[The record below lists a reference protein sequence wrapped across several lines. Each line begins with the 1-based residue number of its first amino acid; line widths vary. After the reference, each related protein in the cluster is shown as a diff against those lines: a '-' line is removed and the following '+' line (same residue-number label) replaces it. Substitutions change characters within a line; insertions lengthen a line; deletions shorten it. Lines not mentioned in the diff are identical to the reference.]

1 MNIYDSVIAGAT
13 NGKYNSI
20 SSYFTGQN
28 NINFEK
34 SLDTFKDLLDKAEK
48 ADTTGVISDA
58 IKEAKESLEGIEAMN
73 KSDELATTFKK
84 LEVQAK
90 KDEEMFKTFDF
101 MQLMTQ
107 LMYGTNDESEKSKLY
122 QKMNEL
128 AASVKNKS

>member
-1 MNIYDSVIAGAT
+1 MNIYDSVIARAT
-13 NGKYNSI
+13 NGKYGSI
-20 SSYFTGQN
+20 SDYFTGQN
-28 NINFEK
+28 NVNFEK

-84 LEVQAK
+84 LKAQAK

-107 LMYGTNDESEKSKLY
+107 LMYGTNDESEKRKLY

-128 AASVKNKS
+128 AASVKK

>member
-28 NINFEK
+28 NANFEK

-84 LEVQAK
+84 LEAQAK

-128 AASVKNKS
+128 AASVKK

>member
-1 MNIYDSVIAGAT
+1 MNIYDSVIARAS
-13 NGKYNSI
+13 NGKYGSI
-20 SSYFTGQN
+20 SDYFTGQN
-28 NINFEK
+28 NVNFEK

-84 LEVQAK
+84 LKAQAK

-107 LMYGTNDESEKSKLY
+107 LMYGTNDESEKRKLY

-128 AASVKNKS
+128 AASVKK

>member
-1 MNIYDSVIAGAT
+1 MNIYDSVIAGAS
-13 NGKYNSI
+13 NGKGSI
-20 SSYFTGQN
+20 KGYLQN
-28 NINFEK
+28 NVNK

-48 ADTTGVISDA
+48 ADTTGAISDA

-73 KSDELATTFKK
+73 KSDELAATFKK
-84 LEVQAK
+84 LEAQAK

-107 LMYGTNDESEKSKLY
+107 LMYGTNDESEKRKLY

-128 AASVKNKS
+128 AASVKK

>member
-1 MNIYDSVIAGAT
+1 MNIYDSVIAEAT

-28 NINFEK
+28 NANFEK

-58 IKEAKESLEGIEAMN
+58 IKEAKESLEGIEAMD

-84 LEVQAK
+84 LEAQAK

-101 MQLMTQ
+101 MQLMIQ

-128 AASVKNKS
+128 AASVKK

>member
-1 MNIYDSVIAGAT
+1 MNIYDSVIARAS

-28 NINFEK
+28 NANFEK
-34 SLDTFKDLLDKAEK
+34 SLDTFKDLLDKVEK

-58 IKEAKESLEGIEAMN
+58 IKEAKESLGSIEAMN

-128 AASVKNKS
+128 AASVKK

>member
-1 MNIYDSVIAGAT
+1 MNIYDSVIAGT
-13 NGKYNSI
+13 LNGKGSI
-20 SSYFTGQN
+20 KGYLQN
-28 NINFEK
+28 NANK

-48 ADTTGVISDA
+48 TGTTGAISDA
-58 IKEAKESLEGIEAMN
+58 IKEAKESLEGIDAMN

-84 LEVQAK
+84 LEAQAK

-107 LMYGTNDESEKSKLY
+107 LMYGTNDESEKRKLY

-128 AASVKNKS
+128 AASVKK

>member
-28 NINFEK
+28 NANFEK

-84 LEVQAK
+84 LEAQAK

-128 AASVKNKS
+128 AASLKK

>member
-28 NINFEK
+28 NANFEK

-58 IKEAKESLEGIEAMN
+58 IKEAKESLEGIEVMN
-73 KSDELATTFKK
+73 KSDDLAATFKK
-84 LEVQAK
+84 LEAQAK
-90 KDEEMFKTFDF
+90 KDVEMFKTFDF

-128 AASVKNKS
+128 AASVKK

>member
-28 NINFEK
+28 NVNFEK

-48 ADTTGVISDA
+48 TGTTGAISDA
-58 IKEAKESLEGIEAMN
+58 IKEAKDSLEGIEAMN

-84 LEVQAK
+84 LEAQAK

-128 AASVKNKS
+128 AASVKK

>member
-20 SSYFTGQN
+20 SSYLTGQN
-28 NINFEK
+28 NVNFEK
-34 SLDTFKDLLDKAEK
+34 SLDAFKDLLDKAEK

-73 KSDELATTFKK
+73 KSDDLAATFKK
-84 LEVQAK
+84 LEAQAK

-128 AASVKNKS
+128 AASVKK

>member
-1 MNIYDSVIAGAT
+1 MNIYDSVIAGAS
-13 NGKYNSI
+13 NGNGSI
-20 SSYFTGQN
+20 KGYLQN
-28 NINFEK
+28 NANK

-84 LEVQAK
+84 LEAQAK

-128 AASVKNKS
+128 AASVKK

>member
-28 NINFEK
+28 NANFEK
-34 SLDTFKDLLDKAEK
+34 SLDTFKELLDKAEK
-48 ADTTGVISDA
+48 ADTTGAISNA

-73 KSDELATTFKK
+73 KSDELAATFKK
-84 LEVQAK
+84 LEAQAK

-128 AASVKNKS
+128 AASVKK

>member
-1 MNIYDSVIAGAT
+1 MNIYDSVIAVAS
-13 NGKYNSI
+13 NGKGSI
-20 SSYFTGQN
+20 KGYLQN
-28 NINFEK
+28 NANK

-48 ADTTGVISDA
+48 ADTTGAISDA

-84 LEVQAK
+84 LEAQAK

-128 AASVKNKS
+128 AASVKK

>member
-1 MNIYDSVIAGAT
+1 MNMYDSVSAGT
-13 NGKYNSI
+13 SNGKGSI
-20 SSYFTGQN
+20 KGYLQN
-28 NINFEK
+28 NANK

-48 ADTTGVISDA
+48 ADTTGAISDA

-84 LEVQAK
+84 LEAQAK

-128 AASVKNKS
+128 AASVKK

>member
-13 NGKYNSI
+13 NSKGSI
-20 SSYFTGQN
+20 RGYLQN
-28 NINFEK
+28 NANK

-48 ADTTGVISDA
+48 TGTTGAISDA
-58 IKEAKESLEGIEAMN
+58 IKEAKESLGSIEAMN

-84 LEVQAK
+84 LEAQAK

-128 AASVKNKS
+128 AASVKK

>member
-1 MNIYDSVIAGAT
+1 MNIYDSVI
-13 NGKYNSI
+13 NGKGSI
-20 SSYFTGQN
+20 KGYLQN
-28 NINFEK
+28 NVNK
-34 SLDTFKDLLDKAEK
+34 SLDTFKDLLNKAEK
-48 ADTTGVISDA
+48 TGTTGAISDA

-84 LEVQAK
+84 LEAQAK

-128 AASVKNKS
+128 AASVKK

>member
-28 NINFEK
+28 NANFEK

-48 ADTTGVISDA
+48 ADTTGAISDA
-58 IKEAKESLEGIEAMN
+58 IKEAKESLGSIEAMN

-84 LEVQAK
+84 LEAQAK

-128 AASVKNKS
+128 AASVKK

>member
-28 NINFEK
+28 NANFEK

-58 IKEAKESLEGIEAMN
+58 IKEAKESLGSIEAMN

-84 LEVQAK
+84 LEAQAK

-128 AASVKNKS
+128 AASVKK

>member
-1 MNIYDSVIAGAT
+1 MNIYDSVIAEAT

-28 NINFEK
+28 NVNFEK
-34 SLDTFKDLLDKAEK
+34 SLDTFKELLDKAEK
-48 ADTTGVISDA
+48 ADTTGAISDA
-58 IKEAKESLEGIEAMN
+58 IKEAKESLEGIEAMD

-84 LEVQAK
+84 LEAQVK

-128 AASVKNKS
+128 AASVKK

>member
-1 MNIYDSVIAGAT
+1 MNIYDSVIAGAS
-13 NGKYNSI
+13 NGKGSI
-20 SSYFTGQN
+20 KGYLQN
-28 NINFEK
+28 NANK

-84 LEVQAK
+84 LEAQAK

>member
-1 MNIYDSVIAGAT
+1 MNIYDSVIARAS
-13 NGKYNSI
+13 NGKYGSI
-20 SSYFTGQN
+20 SDYFTGQN
-28 NINFEK
+28 NVNFEK

-48 ADTTGVISDA
+48 ADTTGAISDA

-84 LEVQAK
+84 LKAQAK

-128 AASVKNKS
+128 AASVKK

>member
-1 MNIYDSVIAGAT
+1 MNIYDSVI
-13 NGKYNSI
+13 NGKGSI
-20 SSYFTGQN
+20 KGYLQN
-28 NINFEK
+28 NVNK

-84 LEVQAK
+84 LEAQAK

-128 AASVKNKS
+128 AASVKK

>member
-28 NINFEK
+28 NANFEK

-73 KSDELATTFKK
+73 KSDDLAATFKK
-84 LEVQAK
+84 LEAQAK

-128 AASVKNKS
+128 AASVKK

>member
-20 SSYFTGQN
+20 SSYLTGQN
-28 NINFEK
+28 NVNFEK
-34 SLDTFKDLLDKAEK
+34 NLDTFKDLLDKAEK
-48 ADTTGVISDA
+48 ADTTGAISDA

-128 AASVKNKS
+128 AASVKK

>member
-1 MNIYDSVIAGAT
+1 MNIYDSVIAEAT

-20 SSYFTGQN
+20 SSYFTEQN
-28 NINFEK
+28 NVNFEK

-48 ADTTGVISDA
+48 ADTTGAISDA

-128 AASVKNKS
+128 AASVKK

>member
-1 MNIYDSVIAGAT
+1 MNIYDSVIARAT

-20 SSYFTGQN
+20 SSYFTEQN
-28 NINFEK
+28 NVNFEK

-58 IKEAKESLEGIEAMN
+58 IKEAKESLEGIEATD
-73 KSDELATTFKK
+73 KSDELATTFKN
-84 LEVQAK
+84 LEAQTK

-128 AASVKNKS
+128 AASVKK

>member
-1 MNIYDSVIAGAT
+1 MNIYDSVI
-13 NGKYNSI
+13 NGKGSI
-20 SSYFTGQN
+20 KGYLQN
-28 NINFEK
+28 NVNK

-48 ADTTGVISDA
+48 ADTTGAISDA
-58 IKEAKESLEGIEAMN
+58 IKEAKESLGSIEAMN

-84 LEVQAK
+84 LEAQAK

-128 AASVKNKS
+128 AASVKK

>member
-20 SSYFTGQN
+20 SSYLTGQN
-28 NINFEK
+28 NANFEK

-84 LEVQAK
+84 LEAQAK

-107 LMYGTNDESEKSKLY
+107 LMYGTNDENEKSKLY

-128 AASVKNKS
+128 AASVKK

>member
-20 SSYFTGQN
+20 SSYLTGQN
-28 NINFEK
+28 NANFEK

-73 KSDELATTFKK
+73 KSDGLATTFKK
-84 LEVQAK
+84 LEAQAK

-128 AASVKNKS
+128 AASVKK

>member
-1 MNIYDSVIAGAT
+1 MNIYDSVIARAL

-20 SSYFTGQN
+20 SSYLTGQN
-28 NINFEK
+28 NVNFEK

-48 ADTTGVISDA
+48 ADTTGAISDA

-128 AASVKNKS
+128 AASVKK

>member
-1 MNIYDSVIAGAT
+1 MNIYDSVIAGAP
-13 NGKYNSI
+13 NSKGSI
-20 SSYFTGQN
+20 KGYLQN
-28 NINFEK
+28 NANK
-34 SLDTFKDLLDKAEK
+34 SLDTFKDLLEKAEK
-48 ADTTGVISDA
+48 TGTTGAISDA

-84 LEVQAK
+84 LEAQAK

-128 AASVKNKS
+128 AASVKK

>member
-1 MNIYDSVIAGAT
+1 MNIYDSVIAGAS
-13 NGKYNSI
+13 NGKGSI
-20 SSYFTGQN
+20 KGYLQN
-28 NINFEK
+28 NANK

-58 IKEAKESLEGIEAMN
+58 IKEAKESLGSIEAMN

-84 LEVQAK
+84 LEAQAK

-128 AASVKNKS
+128 AASVKK

>member
-1 MNIYDSVIAGAT
+1 MNIYDSVIVGAS
-13 NGKYNSI
+13 NGKYGSI
-20 SSYFTGQN
+20 KGYLQN
-28 NINFEK
+28 NANK

-48 ADTTGVISDA
+48 TGTTGAISDA
-58 IKEAKESLEGIEAMN
+58 IKEAKESLGKAID

-84 LEVQAK
+84 LEAQAK

-107 LMYGTNDESEKSKLY
+107 LMYGTNDESEKRKLY

-128 AASVKNKS
+128 AASVKK

>member
-1 MNIYDSVIAGAT
+1 MNIYDSVIAEAT

-34 SLDTFKDLLDKAEK
+34 SLDTFKELLDKAEK
-48 ADTTGVISDA
+48 ADTTGAISDA
-58 IKEAKESLEGIEAMN
+58 IKEAKESLEGIEAMD

-84 LEVQAK
+84 LEAQVK

-128 AASVKNKS
+128 AASVKK